1 MRKRMSVPGESIQ
14 LQEVNVERKARML
27 AVELGYTGTFE
38 LDHLAV
44 DRVRPQLTGDRG
56 RLIYERMKSDS
67 TVSSVL
73 FAIEMMLR
81 RSRWK
86 CFPTLPKD
94 PKAVEY
100 ADFFESLRNDMSLTW
115 ENFITNVMSM
125 LTYGWSFFE
134 IVAKRRMG
142 YDAEVSS
149 KYNDGMWGIRK
160 LAFRAQTTLDDW
172 ILDDNGGVKAMQ
184 QRVYIKNSDSVR
196 IIPIEKGLLFR
207 AGFWKDSPEGESP
220 LRGAYDPWILLQG
233 INRAEAYGIERELN
247 GLPVIRVPAD
257 LIQASRN
264 GDPDSVAAMYAY
276 EQIVRDLRLNR
287 QAGVILPSDH
297 YQNADGTVTAQ
308 KQYELQLLSSNGT
321 RSINVQSAAERHQVA
336 IARCV
341 LADFLM
347 LGTSSRSGSQALGES
362 RANFFAT
369 AIDGWNS
376 SIADVLNRFLIPRL
390 GRINGFDMTLLPEY
404 KVDPA
409 NPIDIETTV
418 NCIQKYVQAGGILL
432 PNEDLDEEI
441 CRKLQLPLPDADSR
455 ARSIYDPSLDPSRP
469 AGGSNPR
476 GGGTRGSVPTAPEGD
491 SSSGEGEA

>member
-1 MRKRMSVPGESIQ
+1 MRKRVSVPKDSVQ
-14 LQEVNVERKARML
+14 LQDANIERKARML
-27 AVELGYTGTFE
+27 AVEIGATGTFE
-38 LDHLAV
+38 LDSLAV

-86 CFPTLPKD
+86 CFPSFPKN
-94 PKAVEY
+94 PKSVEY
-100 ADFFESLRNDMSLTW
+100 ADFFESVRDDMSLTW

-142 YDAEVSS
+142 YDVEVPS
-149 KYNDGMWGIRK
+149 KYDDGLWGIRK

-172 ILDDNGGVKAMQ
+172 LLDENGGVRAMQ
-184 QRVYIKNSDSVR
+184 QRVYIKDADNVR
-196 IIPIEKGLLFR
+196 VIPIEKGLLFR

-257 LIQASRN
+257 LIQAARN
-264 GDPDSVAAMYAY
+264 GDPDSVSAMNAY
-276 EQIVRDLRLNR
+276 EEIVSNLRLNR

-297 YQNADGTVTAQ
+297 YTDADGKVTAQ

-321 RSINVQSAAERHQVA
+321 RAINVQAAAERHQVA

-347 LGTSSRSGSQALGES
+347 LGTTSRSGSQALGES
-362 RANFFAT
+362 RFNFFAT

-390 GRINGFDMTLLPEY
+390 GRINGFDMELLPEY
-404 KVDPA
+404 KVEPA

-418 NCIQKYVQAGGILL
+418 NCIAKYVQSGGELL
-432 PNEDLDEEI
+432 PNEDIDEEI
-441 CRKLQLPLPDADSR
+441 CRKLQLPLPDAESK
-455 ARSIYDPSLDPSRP
+455 ARSIYDPSLDPTKQ
-469 AGGSNPR
+469 AG
-476 GGGTRGSVPTAPEGD
+476 
-491 SSSGEGEA
+491 SGNDR